1 MGREI
6 PVKPASEVIKLSV
19 TEKSHPFGG
28 ALYQVRPMD
37 LASYGYVEEEYL
49 LSGDAK
55 IYTWPEGQKYAGIER
70 EGAKYTTRFLIR
82 KPADPAKFSGTVVV
96 EMFNWARG
104 YDRAIALWGNCH
116 KYMMR

>member
-37 LASYGYVEEEYL
+37 LASYGYVEEE
-49 LSGDAK
+49 
-55 IYTWPEGQKYAGIER
+55 
-70 EGAKYTTRFLIR
+70 
-82 KPADPAKFSGTVVV
+82 
-96 EMFNWARG
+96 
-104 YDRAIALWGNCH
+104 
-116 KYMMR
+116 